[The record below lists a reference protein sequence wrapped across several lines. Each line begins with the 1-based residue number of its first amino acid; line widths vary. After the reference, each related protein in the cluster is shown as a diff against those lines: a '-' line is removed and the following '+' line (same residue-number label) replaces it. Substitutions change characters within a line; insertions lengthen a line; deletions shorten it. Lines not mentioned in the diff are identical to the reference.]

1 MEKQKIDMSRLTGE
15 QMEAAK
21 KLIEYAQRFADEV
34 KQIMVHY
41 KLWHKGFDL
50 KVMVDSQR
58 EVLSEDVQFQ
68 RWVEDGEGMFR
79 ERIERVH
86 DSEKWRTLPFTTS
99 REFIHLFDEQKD
111 GSGTEAGSKAE
122 KDVPADGMW
131 IGADDDSGSVDSRDA
146 VNNG

>member
-1 MEKQKIDMSRLTGE
+1 MEKQPMDMSRLTGE

-34 KQIMVHY
+34 KAIMIHY

-50 KVMVDSQR
+50 KLIVNPQA
-58 EVLSEDVQFQ
+58 EVLQEDIQFQ
-68 RWVEDGEGMFR
+68 RWVADGEGFYR

-86 DSEKWRTLPFTTS
+86 DREEWRTLPVTTS
-99 REFIHLFDEQKD
+99 RELIHLFDEQKD